1 MASLIYNSF
10 WDDVSRALLDVDGST
25 FKMMLVTS
33 GYVPDKDTH
42 TKRSDVTNEVAAT
55 GNYTAGGQ
63 TVACTVTKDTTND
76 RIVFT
81 FAETTWADST
91 ITARGAVIYQ
101 NVGSTSTD
109 RLVAYND
116 FGVNVNSTA
125 ASFIVQQGTITLQN

>member
-55 GNYTAGGQ
+55 GNYSTGGQ

-81 FAETTWADST
+81 FAETTWANST

-101 NVGSTSTD
+101 NVGSASTD